1 MALRY
6 SSKVVDGKLNIRHD
20 YIQTEGGDFQ
30 KLTKNWILKAYEKAQ
45 ELNDTESMEKL
56 EKLVI
61 SVWVPGENNKP
72 GEYVDWCLKEEQ
84 AQ

>member
-6 SSKVVDGKLNIRHD
+6 SSKVIDGKLNIRHD

-30 KLTKNWILKAYEKAQ
+30 KLTKNWVIKAYEKAQ

-56 EKLVI
+56 KNLELD
-61 SVWVPGENNKP
+61 VWIPGENHQP
-72 GEYVDWCLKEEQ
+72 GKHVNWSLKEEL
-84 AQ
+84 